1 MKLINIGVTL
11 SFIIVFAVATIN
23 IDSFL
28 YLETA
33 SSVSPSPPAYYK
45 NLPMSK
51 IPPFTAEIIPPE
63 KETKQFY
70 SIVNNE
76 YFKGVSGAAIG
87 WVVKGICEWLFSSTR
102 KLMGAIRFR
111 RG

>member
-1 MKLINIGVTL
+1 MKFINIGITL

-28 YLETA
+28 YSETA
-33 SSVSPSPPAYYK
+33 ITSPNLSYYK
-45 NLPMSK
+45 SSPLGK
-51 IPPFTAEIIPPE
+51 TPPVIAEIIPPE
-63 KETKQFY
+63 KEIEKIQ

-76 YFKGVSGAAIG
+76 YFKGISGAAIG
-87 WVVKGICEWLFSSTR
+87 WAVKGMCEWVFNSIR